1 MWRPNQIVNKYFD
14 IYQMHCWLQITR
26 QDLREGGTLLHQWQ
40 DLLYDLKGHWAW
52 DHGLQFAICFVSL
65 LIHPFSKAIQGWL
78 HLEDWFDQKH
88 GGVPAGLNICNQ
100 LSVLTLL
107 SCIGVIPEIDTL
119 SPHPLLI
126 MGCLVNSGAKWP
138 ALLKQKLQLINVVFK
153 FYKKYKYILLLTYS
167 TKVMKITWIASAIC
181 STSALAA
188 LTARFRRWSMD
199 SRPMSIFLLSSGTA
213 FNILAV
219 LSVTDTKPGGRP
231 LQSWDGSNNLK
242 CKSIS

>member
-1 MWRPNQIVNKYFD
+1 MISKVIGLGIMDFNLPYVLSVSSYTPSLRLSRAGFIWR
-14 IYQMHCWLQITR
+14 T
-26 QDLREGGTLLHQWQ
+26 DLIRNMVEFQR
-40 DLLYDLKGHWAW
+40 A
-52 DHGLQFAICFVSL
+52 
-65 LIHPFSKAIQGWL
+65 
-78 HLEDWFDQKH
+78 
-88 GGVPAGLNICNQ
+88 AGLNICNQ

-107 SCIGVIPEIDTL
+107 SCIGVIPENDTL

-126 MGCLVNSGAKWP
+126 MGCLVNSGAIWP

-181 STSALAA
+181 STSALAT